1 MASSFNTYAALAM
14 YQKHGCFKWRLMKLS
29 QRQDFGTTERLQL
42 LYLRSN
48 KEYVSKSVIVSI
60 AE

>member
-14 YQKHGCFKWRLMKLS
+14 YQKHGCFKWRLMKHS
-29 QRQDFGTTERLQL
+29 QRQDLGTTKRLQL

-48 KEYVSKSVIVSI
+48 KECVSIFFIVSI